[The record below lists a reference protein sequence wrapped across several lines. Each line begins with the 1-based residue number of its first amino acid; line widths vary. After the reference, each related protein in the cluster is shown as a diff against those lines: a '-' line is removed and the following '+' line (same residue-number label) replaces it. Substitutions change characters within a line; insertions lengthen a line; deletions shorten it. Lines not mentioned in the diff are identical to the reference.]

1 MNTAI
6 WRGPIL
12 DPLHGPVELDDN
24 LLALVRAPVV
34 QRLRHVRLS
43 NIDSIDMPAIAN
55 LSRFEHVIGVAHL
68 ASAAGFRGRLTPF
81 ELLALKGA
89 ALLHDWAITSFG
101 HLVEEALQYVGTR
114 FDHERRL
121 SDILTG
127 EGPGEIGGADLQIL
141 VGRETG
147 IRHWAGKVAGSE
159 GEDLMRAIMDL
170 IRGRGRTGRVISG
183 DIDLDNID
191 NVYRMA
197 FHMGLP
203 VDKEVP
209 ARLAAAMV
217 NITIDD
223 GEPVFRTSAEAD
235 IHAWRKTRRDVYQR
249 LMLAERDFIGKL
261 MMLSATVQAFE
272 AGEIT
277 AEDWSLVDHAFIMR
291 LLSSKTRGVCDTA
304 QRWIAGDLWE
314 SVTPRWLTGPRP
326 DYVSLLTFSRKVGAA
341 LDRPCFA
348 YGIKDKRE
356 RPVAIT
362 FDDGTRRAIGEK
374 VNQWLFGLG
383 SPKREP
389 FTPREIKIV
398 LDMARSDFGG
408 DVVYEEQPQDVAQAC
423 LF

>member
-1 MNTAI
+1 MNPAI
-6 WRGPIL
+6 WRSPIL
-12 DPLHGPVELDDN
+12 DPLHGPITLDDD

-55 LSRFEHVIGVAHL
+55 LSRFEHVLGVAHL
-68 ASAAGFRGRLTPF
+68 AGEVGFRGGLSPF
-81 ELLALKGA
+81 ELLVLKGS

-121 SDILTG
+121 SDILAG

-147 IRHWAGKVAGSE
+147 IRSWAGKVAGSQ
-159 GEDLMRAIMDL
+159 GESLMHAMMDH
-170 IRGRGRTGRVISG
+170 IRGRGRMGRVISG

-197 FHMGLP
+197 FHMGLA
-203 VDKEVP
+203 VDKAVP
-209 ARLAAAMV
+209 VRLARAMV
-217 NITIDD
+217 GVTKD
-223 GEPVFRTSAEAD
+223 GEPIFRTDAEMD
-235 IHAWRKTRRDVYQR
+235 IHAWRGTRREVYQH
-249 LMLAERDFIGKL
+249 LMLAERDFVGKL
-261 MMLSATVQAFE
+261 MILSATVQAYE

-277 AEDWSLVDHAFIMR
+277 TEDWSLVDHAFIMK
-291 LLSSKTRGVCDTA
+291 LLGSGTREVCETA
-304 QRWIAGDLWE
+304 RRWIAGELWE
-314 SVTPRWLTGPRP
+314 NVPLRWFHGKRP
-326 DYVSLLTFSRKVGAA
+326 EYPELLAFSRRVSGA
-341 LDRPCFA
+341 LGRRCFA

-356 RPVAIT
+356 RRVTMT
-362 FDDGTRRAIGEK
+362 FDDGSQRTVGEDTSR
-374 VNQWLFGLG
+374 WLFGLG

-389 FTPREIKIV
+389 FGTREVGIVIDMVRSEFGIEPVEERSPRE
-398 LDMARSDFGG
+398 A
-408 DVVYEEQPQDVAQAC
+408 AQAC

>member
-1 MNTAI
+1 MNPVI
-6 WRGPIL
+6 WRSPIL
-12 DPLHGPVELDDN
+12 DPLHGPITLDDS

-68 ASAAGFRGRLTPF
+68 ASEVGFKGGLTPF
-81 ELLALKGA
+81 ELLVLKGS

-121 SDILTG
+121 SDILAG
-127 EGPGEIGGADLQIL
+127 EGPNEIGGADLQIL

-147 IRHWAGKVAGSE
+147 IRGWARKVAGSD
-159 GEDLMRAIMDL
+159 GESLMHAMMDH
-170 IRGRGRTGRVISG
+170 IRGRGRMGRVISG

-197 FHMGLP
+197 FHMGLT
-203 VDKEVP
+203 VDKAVP
-209 ARLAAAMV
+209 VRLARGMV
-217 NITIDD
+217 GVTQD
-223 GEPVFRTSAEAD
+223 GEPIFRTGAEAD
-235 IHAWRKTRRDVYQR
+235 IHAWRSTRRDVYQH
-249 LMLAERDFIGKL
+249 LMLAERDFVGKL
-261 MMLSATVQAFE
+261 MMLSATVQAYE

-277 AEDWSLVDHAFIMR
+277 SEDWSLIDHAFIMR
-291 LLSSKTRGVCDTA
+291 LLGSKTRVVCETA
-304 QRWIAGDLWE
+304 QRWIAGELWE
-314 SVTPRWLTGPRP
+314 SVPLRWFDGKRP
-326 DYVSLLTFSRKVGAA
+326 EFTELLAFSRRVSTA

-356 RPVAIT
+356 RRVTMT
-362 FDDGTRRAIGEK
+362 FEDGSRRTAGEDMSR
-374 VNQWLFGLG
+374 WLFGLG

-389 FTPREIKIV
+389 FAAREIRVV
-398 LDMARSDFGG
+398 LDMVRSEFGVETVEDG
-408 DVVYEEQPQDVAQAC
+408 SSRGAVQAC